1 MDRDRLRATEG
12 QALVDAAAQLA
23 ATMAATHAALLEI
36 LSVIDERELWRAD
49 GCCSIVDWVTF
60 RFGVSRKTANEW
72 IDAARALTDLP
83 HIAGA
88 FAGGE
93 LSWDKARAVAAVAT
107 PDSDEA
113 LSVEAR
119 ETEVRYLERSA
130 RRARAVSL
138 DEAASRHRGR
148 FFSMRRSITQGGV
161 RLSGFLPDVDG
172 ETLIK
177 AIERLADDV
186 PNDPV
191 TGLYPHFD
199 QRCADALVD
208 LASGFLASEQP
219 RHGERA
225 MIVAHVDVSRTD
237 AGVIRAETE
246 GGIAIAPETASRL
259 MCDGVIEPL
268 LEDGIKAL
276 GLGHKSR
283 RPSPSLQRYLD
294 ERDLGC
300 RFPGCSRTR
309 LVQAHHQV
317 RWPDGRTDPDNL
329 ASLCR
334 LHHRLMHEG
343 GWSLRGD
350 PEGTL
355 EFVRPDGKVLSS
367 HLPGIS
373 STVRRRILDPVIGE
387 L

>member
-12 QALVDAAAQLA
+12 QALIDAAAQLA
-23 ATMAATHAALLEI
+23 ATMAATHAALLEM

-72 IDAARALTDLP
+72 IEAARALTELP
-83 HIAGA
+83 HIAAA
-88 FAGGE
+88 FADGE

-113 LSVEAR
+113 LSVEAK

-186 PNDPV
+186 PKDPE
-191 TGLYPHFD
+191 TGLYPRFD
-199 QRCADALVD
+199 ERCADALVD
-208 LASGFLASEQP
+208 LASGFLADQQSAHGD
-219 RHGERA
+219 RAMVVVHVDAKGERA
-225 MIVAHVDVSRTD
+225 ELESGISLARETVERLCCDGDIEKHGVTVDVGRRTRK
-237 AGVIRAETE
+237 V
-246 GGIAIAPETASRL
+246 PPWL
-259 MCDGVIEPL
+259 MRQL
-268 LEDGIKAL
+268 
-276 GLGHKSR
+276 R
-283 RPSPSLQRYLD
+283 
-294 ERDLGC
+294 ERDMCC
-300 RFPGCSRTR
+300 RFPGCTRTR
-309 LVQAHHQV
+309 SLHAHHITPWS
-317 RWPDGRTDPDNL
+317 RGGKTNRKNL
-329 ASLCR
+329 GLYCR
-334 LHHRLMHEG
+334 FHHRLLHEG
-343 GWSLRGD
+343 AWSLRGD

-355 EFVRPDGKVLSS
+355 ELIRPDGKVLSC

-373 STVRRRILDPVIGE
+373 STVRRRILDPVIGGF
-387 L
+387 